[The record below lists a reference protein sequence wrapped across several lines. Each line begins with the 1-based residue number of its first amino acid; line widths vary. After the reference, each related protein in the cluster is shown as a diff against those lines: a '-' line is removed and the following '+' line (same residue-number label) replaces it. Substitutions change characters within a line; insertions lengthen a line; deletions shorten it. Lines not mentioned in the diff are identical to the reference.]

1 MKLHARKDVCNPFHL
16 SWFWWQYQD
25 FEGNGICLDLHLML
39 YKTFVRYYRSM
50 HIPQHCQGIKTQ
62 FWNSKNSKRFEL
74 TSFIIFLLNEFLE
87 FSRQSANFKVIVF
100 RIHGEREDFKR
111 DDFCTC
117 KVARIFWVLYITLRA
132 VSPILFKHKSV

>member
-50 HIPQHCQGIKTQ
+50 HIPQHCQGIETQ

-87 FSRQSANFKVIVF
+87 FSRQSANFKVILFFGYTGKGKTSKEMTSVL
-100 RIHGEREDFKR
+100 
-111 DDFCTC
+111 
-117 KVARIFWVLYITLRA
+117 ARLQEYFGYYTSL
-132 VSPILFKHKSV
+132 